1 MTPFIGLHHVTA
13 LAGDAQG
20 NLNYYRKT
28 AGLRL
33 VKRTVN
39 YDDPASY
46 HFYYADPLAALGT
59 VLTFF
64 PWGTVRTARKGA
76 GQAVAV
82 AYAATLGSIRPAED
96 RFGQPVEIVQDP
108 DGMTLERVAVDGIS
122 GARLHSATV
131 WVSDLAAAETLCG
144 ETLQLGRI
152 GEERGRVRY
161 AIGPDQYLDLVQ
173 SPVSELGKLAA
184 GSIHHVALR
193 VHDEDTLL
201 SWRERLMSAGLRV
214 TPVKDRFYFHSIYFR
229 PPGNTLFEIA
239 TDGPGF
245 TIDEPAE
252 TLGGRLCL
260 PPWLEEHRTE
270 IEGRLPPVVI

>member
-1 MTPFIGLHHVTA
+1 VRSLLGLHHVTA
-13 LAGDAQG
+13 LAGDAQQ
-20 NLNYYRKT
+20 NLNYYRNT

-39 YDDPASY
+39 YDDPASH
-46 HFYYADPLAALGT
+46 HFYYADPSAAIGS

-64 PWGTVRTARKGA
+64 PWGLVRTARKGA

-82 AYAATLGSIRPAED
+82 AYAADPRSISPTED
-96 RFGQPVEIVQDP
+96 RFGQPVQVALDP
-108 DGMTLERVAVDGIS
+108 DGMALERVAIEGVPTD
-122 GARLHSATV
+122 RLHSSTL
-131 WVSDLAAAETLCG
+131 WVADLAAAEHLCA
-144 ETLQLGRI
+144 ETLQLGRV

-161 AIGPDQYLDLVQ
+161 AVGPDQYLDLLQ
-173 SPVSELGKLAA
+173 SPTTEFGKLAA

-193 VHDEDTLL
+193 VADEDTLL
-201 SWRERLMSAGLRV
+201 GWRERLVAAGMRV

-245 TIDEPAE
+245 TVDEPAE

-270 IEGRLPPVVI
+270 IEGRLSPVTI